1 MRTLPINAYWSSYG
15 HIVVGTLWINDHTV
29 FFLCCNSS
37 AKMSEEDNERLLQQH
52 GTLLRVL
59 VSTLKMEFV
68 TNKDIKVL

>member
-1 MRTLPINAYWSSYG
+1 MDQCSHGA
-15 HIVVGTLWINDHTV
+15 
-29 FFLCCNSS
+29 FLCCNSS
-37 AKMSEEDNERLLQQH
+37 ARMSEGDNEILLQQR